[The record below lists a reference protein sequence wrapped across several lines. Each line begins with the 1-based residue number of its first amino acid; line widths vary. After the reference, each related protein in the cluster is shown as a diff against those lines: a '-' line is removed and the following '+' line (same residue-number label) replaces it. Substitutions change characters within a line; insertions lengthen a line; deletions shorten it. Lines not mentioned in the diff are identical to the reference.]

1 MGHASSHAVIT
12 SSQYMVT
19 TVHQNAPNI
28 PAAAR
33 TASCNKLCHRQK
45 VIINTRARMFR
56 HELPPTKRLQMHHN
70 PYV

>member
-19 TVHQNAPNI
+19 TVHQNTPNI

-33 TASCNKLCHRQK
+33 TASCNKLCHRQEV
-45 VIINTRARMFR
+45 VIDTRARMFH
-56 HELPPTKRLQMHHN
+56 HELPPIKRLQMHHS
-70 PYV
+70 PYA